1 MGIAIVANSRKI
13 YRVAVPLGLA
23 GLSLGAALL
32 TPSLA
37 SAQNPSL
44 PIVSRTSLLS
54 SILSSKFHPFTATL
68 VTTSSILGSAA
79 ASLGPITN
87 NVTLPDGT
95 ATVNLW
101 AGSGNRLRAQILDPQ
116 SERDVYLT
124 NGSGWIWDSSAG
136 VATHI
141 TAASPTHKATNLASP
156 PGASSYSPQALAAA
170 ILRRVGPTTIVSMGK
185 SMYIGGQAAYDLQLA
200 PVDRNS
206 LFRKINIYIDAKYSD
221 VVGLGIIPRGSDT
234 AVFSAKFSSISYGE
248 PASTVFAFK
257 PPAGTK
263 VTNLSPTSVLPGWMS
278 PAPPATRPSTSSMAQ
293 KFLSGAG
300 PVKLYGK
307 AWSTVLVSGPGV
319 YSQALSA
326 ITKSSPSYANILSK
340 ALEPVSTPSGEGKLL
355 QTPLLDI
362 LVLPNGEIIA
372 GSVDRAELIAD
383 STLLT
388 NQ

>member
-1 MGIAIVANSRKI
+1 M
-13 YRVAVPLGLA
+13 PLGLA

-54 SILSSKFHPFTATL
+54 SVLSSKFHPFTATL

-79 ASLGPITN
+79 ASLGPISN
-87 NVTLPDGT
+87 NVTLPEGT

-141 TAASPTHKATNLASP
+141 LAGSLTHKTTSTATP
-156 PGASSYSPQALAAA
+156 PSASSYSPQALAAA

-185 SMYIGGQAAYDLQLA
+185 SMYVGGQAAYDLQLA

-206 LFRKINIYIDAKYSD
+206 LFRKINIYIDARYFD
-221 VVGLGIIPRGSDT
+221 VVGLGIIPRGSGS

-248 PASTVFAFK
+248 PASNLFAFK

-263 VTNLSPTSVLPGWMS
+263 VTTLSPSSVLPGWMT
-278 PAPPATRPSTSSMAQ
+278 PADPATRPDTGAMAQ

-307 AWSTVLVSGPGV
+307 AWSTVAVSGPGA
-319 YSQALSA
+319 YSQALAALS
-326 ITKSSPSYANILSK
+326 KSSPTYANIVSK
-340 ALEPVSTPSGEGKLL
+340 ALEPVSTPSGPGKLL

-362 LVLPNGEIIA
+362 LVLPNGEILA